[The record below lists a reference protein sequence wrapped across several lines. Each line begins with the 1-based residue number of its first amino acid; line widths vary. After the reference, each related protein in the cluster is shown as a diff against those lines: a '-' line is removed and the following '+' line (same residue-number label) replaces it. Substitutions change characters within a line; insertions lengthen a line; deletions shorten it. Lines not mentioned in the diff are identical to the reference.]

1 MIPFEELAFAP
12 NREPAERLGAI
23 VGRRFVFSREQ
34 WPAWDRLVDKYGW
47 PLLIKAADRCDP
59 TARYCNNVESM
70 AAQIQKAE
78 AELFA
83 PVAAKPTIT
92 PDDRARRM
100 ADAARLFDAVRNRPM
115 LPPDTMTLTN
125 NPITKEQ

>member
-1 MIPFEELAFAP
+1 MIPFEELAFSP

-59 TARYCNNVESM
+59 TARYCNNVEAV
-70 AAQIQKAE
+70 AAQLKKSDAE
-78 AELFA
+78 RFA
-83 PVAAKPTIT
+83 PVAPRPATSAASRQAK
-92 PDDRARRM
+92 
-100 ADAARLFDAVRNRPM
+100 AAEFAAVLKRHG
-115 LPPDTMTLTN
+115 LGTATD
-125 NPITKEQ
+125 TKEQG